1 LGHYGSR
8 IGWLANGF
16 HQPRRSSLFGC
27 YPQPEIVAIDLI
39 DAANQI
45 VSLAQES
52 LQSEC

>member
-1 LGHYGSR
+1 MRAVSAGLRTVFISQEEAAY
-8 IGWLANGF
+8 LAV
-16 HQPRRSSLFGC
+16 